1 VRIKSLVAIATFF
14 LSGAAGAQQ
23 PTLQGPPR
31 IVTSGEGQTHVTPDR
46 ATVFAGVQ
54 THALT
59 AAAAAA
65 DNARRQRAIIDTIK
79 ALGIPAAQ
87 IGTQNY
93 SVSPEMRYDSNGGNP
108 KVTGYAVTNTVR
120 VELKNIEQVGRVID
134 ASLAKG
140 ANEINGVQFGVSN
153 LADVRREAIAD
164 AVKNARAD
172 AEALA
177 AASGGSVGPLLEISS
192 SGPVYRPLMSSMA
205 IGGTAGAR
213 TPTPV
218 EPGEQTVTASVS
230 VTWQFLPKPPQ

>member
-14 LSGAAGAQQ
+14 ISGAAGAQQ
-23 PTLQGPPR
+23 PTPQGPPR

-59 AAAAAA
+59 AGAAAA

-93 SVSPEMRYDSNGGNP
+93 SVSPEVRYEPNGGTP

-120 VELKNIEQVGRVID
+120 FELKNIEQVGSVID

-140 ANEINGVQFGVSN
+140 ANEISGVQFGVSN
-153 LADVRREAIAD
+153 VAEARRAAIAD
-164 AVKNARAD
+164 AVRSARAD

-192 SGPVYRPLMSSMA
+192 SGPVVRPMFSQVMARAASMP
-205 IGGTAGAR
+205 
-213 TPTPV
+213 TPTPI
-218 EPGEQTVTASVS
+218 EPGEQTITASVS

>member
-1 VRIKSLVAIATFF
+1 LVAVATFSV
-14 LSGAAGAQQ
+14 SGIAGAQQ
-23 PTLQGPPR
+23 PPQGPPR
-31 IVTSGEGQTHVTPDR
+31 IVTSGEGQTRVTPDR

-59 AAAAAA
+59 AAVAAA

-79 ALGIPAAQ
+79 ALGIPSAQ

-93 SVSPEMRYDSNGGNP
+93 SVSPEMRYDTNGGNP
-108 KVTGYAVTNTVR
+108 KVTGYSVTNTVR
-120 VELKNIEQVGRVID
+120 VELKNIEQVGKVID

-153 LADVRREAIAD
+153 LAEVRREAIAD

-192 SGPVYRPLMSSMA
+192 SGPGYRPVMSNMVVGA
-205 IGGTAGAR
+205 TAAR
-213 TPTPV
+213 APTPI